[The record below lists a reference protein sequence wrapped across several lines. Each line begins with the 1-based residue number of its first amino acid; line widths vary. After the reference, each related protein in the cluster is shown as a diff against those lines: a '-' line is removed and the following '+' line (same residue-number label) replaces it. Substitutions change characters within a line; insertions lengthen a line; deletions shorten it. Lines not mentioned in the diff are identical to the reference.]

1 MVASPNLVKLA
12 KNNGFYVAAQ
22 DGKGDI
28 NVKLSYSGKG
38 YAAHNADR
46 IRGGQYLLSGQDN
59 TGIYDADYQDPF
71 FTCKNVTVEK
81 MYELAGYRY
90 EGMNFGRN
98 ISYRIGSRRT
108 AEAHIFQIN
117 SSMPTELATVQWFSM
132 ASPDYSTFVP
142 FYGALLTDVSKA
154 YKTEAQQ
161 PNSRAA
167 YWIFRNI
174 GYLCEETNDGDGP
187 NRENYGKGVKQFYKA
202 YMTKMEELQKN
213 VNAQML
219 NVYKN
224 DKKNLEYYA
233 TKLGIAIGNETMDF
247 AKAMYMDIQTC
258 KTNGTKYE
266 TSSLSADD
274 IEYDLSMVTAPAK
287 KADDTKPVTPAKPSA
302 PARVQVRAKALKGK
316 KVKVSL
322 KKTAEAKGYEIV
334 YSTNV
339 NFTKKTTKKIS
350 TKNLTKTIKKLKK
363 KKTYY
368 IKARAYKLDGK
379 TKVYGRWSLIR
390 KVTIK
395 K

>member
-1 MVASPNLVKLA
+1 
-12 KNNGFYVAAQ
+12 
-22 DGKGDI
+22 
-28 NVKLSYSGKG
+28 
-38 YAAHNADR
+38 
-46 IRGGQYLLSGQDN
+46 
-59 TGIYDADYQDPF
+59 
-71 FTCKNVTVEK
+71 
-81 MYELAGYRY
+81 
-90 EGMNFGRN
+90 
-98 ISYRIGSRRT
+98 
-108 AEAHIFQIN
+108 
-117 SSMPTELATVQWFSM
+117 
-132 ASPDYSTFVP
+132 
-142 FYGALLTDVSKA
+142 
-154 YKTEAQQ
+154 
-161 PNSRAA
+161 
-167 YWIFRNI
+167 
-174 GYLCEETNDGDGP
+174 
-187 NRENYGKGVKQFYKA
+187 
-202 YMTKMEELQKN
+202 MTKMEELQKN

-368 IKARAYKLDGK
+368 IKARAYK
-379 TKVYGRWSLIR
+379 
-390 KVTIK
+390 
-395 K
+395 

>member
-1 MVASPNLVKLA
+1 MKGLFIVMEGP
-12 KNNGFYVAAQ
+12 
-22 DGKGDI
+22 DG
-28 NVKLSYSGKG
+28 SGKTTQINLLKEYLEEAG
-38 YAAHNADR
+38 YECLITREPGGTVIGEEVRQLILNPEHKEMSPVTEMLLYAASRAQLVHE
-46 IRGGQYLLSGQDN
+46 
-59 TGIYDADYQDPF
+59 
-71 FTCKNVTVEK
+71 V
-81 MYELAGYRY
+81 
-90 EGMNFGRN
+90 
-98 ISYRIGSRRT
+98 IG
-108 AEAHIFQIN
+108 
-117 SSMPTELATVQWFSM
+117 P
-132 ASPDYSTFVP
+132 
-142 FYGALLTDVSKA
+142 ALLTDVSKA

>member
-1 MVASPNLVKLA
+1 
-12 KNNGFYVAAQ
+12 
-22 DGKGDI
+22 
-28 NVKLSYSGKG
+28 
-38 YAAHNADR
+38 
-46 IRGGQYLLSGQDN
+46 
-59 TGIYDADYQDPF
+59 
-71 FTCKNVTVEK
+71 
-81 MYELAGYRY
+81 
-90 EGMNFGRN
+90 
-98 ISYRIGSRRT
+98 
-108 AEAHIFQIN
+108 
-117 SSMPTELATVQWFSM
+117 
-132 ASPDYSTFVP
+132 
-142 FYGALLTDVSKA
+142 
-154 YKTEAQQ
+154 
-161 PNSRAA
+161 
-167 YWIFRNI
+167 
-174 GYLCEETNDGDGP
+174 
-187 NRENYGKGVKQFYKA
+187 
-202 YMTKMEELQKN
+202 MTKMEELQKN

-233 TKLGIAIGNETMDF
+233 TKLGIANPMTMDF
-247 AKAMYMDIQTC
+247 IRQCTWTSRHVKQMEQ
-258 KTNGTKYE
+258 NE
-266 TSSLSADD
+266 TSSSAGD
-274 IEYDLSMVTAPAK
+274 IDTDLSMFNSTSK
-287 KADDTKPVTPAKPSA
+287 HYFKPVAGLSHP
-302 PARVQVRAKALKGK
+302 PARVQSTKGKKHYQKGK